1 MPANKNHGTVS
12 GLKSCTAWIA
22 DCRNAPNFTAF
33 SGVFRYHT
41 AMLSKR
47 FLGIPA
53 AGLLA
58 IAVAGLCLR
67 ITPSSQGAPA
77 ETSPRVDFLR
87 DIQPVFQASCI
98 SCHGS
103 EQQMAGLRLDSRSL
117 ALAGGQ
123 SGRAIEPGDAD
134 GSLLLQRVAGLGDQA
149 RMPMG
154 GKPLGP
160 ETIELIREWIEQGAD
175 WPETSGEN
183 GAAVERHWAY
193 VPPSRP
199 ELPKV
204 RGASWVVNPID
215 AFVLARLEAQGLSP
229 SPVADRVTLLRRL
242 SLDLIGLPPT
252 IDEVDAFLAD
262 DSSEAYRNQVER
274 LLGSPHYGERWG
286 RRWLDAARYAD
297 SDGFEKDLP
306 RIVWFYRDWV
316 IGALNRDLPYDRF
329 IVEQLAGD
337 MLPGATQDQMV
348 ATGYLRNSMMNLEG
362 GIDPE
367 QFRMEAMFDRME
379 AVGKGILG
387 ITIQCAQCHNHKY
400 DPLTQEE
407 YFRLFS
413 FLNNAHEAK
422 IAVYTPEEQRLRE
435 TLRREIRDV
444 ELELQQSHPDWRAR
458 MDAWER
464 GLDHDP
470 PQWTVVQPEV
480 DDFSTQ
486 GQRYLPLEDGS
497 FLAQG
502 ATGGSHRVKMTIR
515 TDHRPIAAFRLELMT
530 DGDLPMGGP
539 GRSINGTCAL
549 SEFEVEAAPAGHP
562 DQVRP
567 VKMASATADIV
578 PAPLELTPT
587 EEGGEPR
594 VIGPV
599 ALAIDGKEET
609 AWGVD
614 TGTVLRNQPRKA
626 VFRPEQPIDHA
637 DGTLLT
643 FYLTQKHAGGDDQG
657 TGNRN
662 LGRFR
667 LSITGQA
674 GAEADPLPKRV
685 REILSI
691 ESARRTPEQIREV
704 FSYWRTTVPEWS
716 RFNHRIEDLW
726 RQHPKGTTQ
735 LVLSERRRLRPTHVL
750 ARGDF
755 LRPGKRVGPGVPAF
769 LNPLT
774 ENGPVDRLAFARWL
788 VDRKAPTTARTL
800 VNRVWQGYFG
810 IGLVR
815 SSEDLGKQS
824 EPPSHP
830 KLLDWLAVEFMERGW
845 SLKSLHRL
853 IVTSATYRQSSRATP
868 QQYREDPYNRLLAR
882 GPRFR
887 VDAEV
892 VRDIALAASGL
903 LRPEVGGPSVYSPA
917 PKFLF
922 VRPASFST
930 KVWEEAQG
938 RNRYRRG
945 IYTFRY
951 RSVPYPML
959 QTFDAPSGEASCVRR
974 PLSNTPLQ
982 ALTTLNEPVF
992 LEAAR
997 ALALRTLREGG
1008 NDREQRLTY
1017 AFRRCLARQPTRAEV
1032 GRLSAFLNE
1041 QKRRLADGWISPW
1054 DLAGY
1059 DPQER
1064 PRLPDGTTPAQLAA
1078 WTAVSRVLLNLDE
1091 TISKE

>member
-1 MPANKNHGTVS
+1 MLWKLFCGT
-12 GLKSCTAWIA
+12 
-22 DCRNAPNFTAF
+22 
-33 SGVFRYHT
+33 
-41 AMLSKR
+41 
-47 FLGIPA
+47 PA
-53 AGLLA
+53 AGFVA
-58 IAVAGLCLR
+58 IVGACLCLQ
-67 ITPSSQGAPA
+67 IAPSSQGAPA
-77 ETSPRVDFLR
+77 EAPARVDFLR

-98 SCHGS
+98 SCHGP
-103 EQQMAGLRLDSRSL
+103 EQQMAGLRLDSKPL

-123 SGRAIEPGDAD
+123 SGRVVEPGDAD
-134 GSLLLQRVAGLGDQA
+134 RSLLFQRVAGLGDQA
-149 RMPMG
+149 QMPMG
-154 GKPLGP
+154 GKPLDP
-160 ETIELIREWIEQGAD
+160 ATIGLIREWIEQGAD
-175 WPETSGEN
+175 WPESAREA

-199 ELPKV
+199 ALPRV
-204 RGASWVVNPID
+204 RDSSWVANPID
-215 AFVLARLEAQGLSP
+215 AFVLAGLEAQGLSP
-229 SPVADRVTLLRRL
+229 SAEADRVTLLRRL

-252 IDEVDAFLAD
+252 IEEVDAFLAD
-262 DSSEAYRNQVER
+262 DSSKAYRKQVER

-316 IGALNRDLPYDRF
+316 IRALNRDLPYDRF

-337 MLPGATQDQMV
+337 MLPGATQDQIV
-348 ATGYLRNSMMNLEG
+348 ATGFLRNSMMNLEG

-407 YFRLFS
+407 YYRLFA

-422 IAVYTPEEQRLRE
+422 VAVYTLEEQR
-435 TLRREIRDV
+435 RREALLQRIRDV
-444 ELELQQSHPDWRAR
+444 ELELQQRYPDWRTR
-458 MDAWER
+458 MEKWER
-464 GLDHDP
+464 GLNYDP

-502 ATGGSHRVKMTIR
+502 ATGGSHRVEMTIR

-530 DGDLPMGGP
+530 DADLPLGGP

-549 SEFEVEAAPAGHP
+549 TEFEVEAAPADHP
-562 DQVRP
+562 DQVGP
-567 VKMASATADIV
+567 VKVASATADIV
-578 PAPLELTPT
+578 PAPLELTPVR
-587 EEGGEPR
+587 EDGKPR
-594 VIGPV
+594 VVGPV
-599 ALAIDGKEET
+599 AFAIDGKEET

-614 TGTVLRNQPRKA
+614 TGTVRRNQPRKA
-626 VFRPEQPIDHA
+626 VFRAEQPVDHA
-637 DGTLLT
+637 NGTVLT
-643 FYLTQKHAGGDDQG
+643 FYLSQKHGGGDNLG
-657 TGNRN
+657 TRNRN

-667 LSITGQA
+667 LSITGEA
-674 GAEADPLPKRV
+674 GAEADPLPKNLRG
-685 REILSI
+685 ILSI
-691 ESARRTPEQIREV
+691 APGRRTSEQVQEV

-716 RFNHRIEDLW
+716 RFNERIEELW
-726 RQHPKGTTQ
+726 RQHPEGTTQ
-735 LVLSERRRLRPTHVL
+735 LVLAERQRPRPTHVL

-755 LRPGKRVGPGVPAF
+755 LRPGKRVSPGVPAF
-769 LNPLT
+769 LNPLL
-774 ENGPVDRLAFARWL
+774 EKGPADRLAFARWL

-810 IGLVR
+810 TGLVR

-824 EPPSHP
+824 ETPSHP
-830 KLLDWLAVEFMERGW
+830 KLLDWLAVEFMEQGW
-845 SLKSLHRL
+845 GLKSLHHL

-868 QQYREDPYNRLLAR
+868 QHYREDPYNRLLAR

-892 VRDIALAASGL
+892 VRDIALATSGL
-903 LRPEVGGPSVYSPA
+903 LRPEIGGPSVYSPA

-930 KVWEEAQG
+930 KVWDEAQG
-938 RNRYRRG
+938 WNRYRRG
-945 IYTFRY
+945 VYTFRY

-959 QTFDAPSGEASCVRR
+959 QTFDAPSGESSCVRR

-997 ALALRTLREGG
+997 ALALRTLRDGG
-1008 NDREQRLTY
+1008 DNREQRIRY
-1017 AFRRCLARQPTRAEV
+1017 AFRRCLARQPTRAEIS
-1032 GRLSAFLNE
+1032 RLLAFLSE
-1041 QKRRLADGWISPW
+1041 QKHRLADGWVSPW

-1059 DPQER
+1059 DLTER
-1064 PRLPDGTTPAQLAA
+1064 LRLPDGTTPVQLAA

>member
-1 MPANKNHGTVS
+1 
-12 GLKSCTAWIA
+12 
-22 DCRNAPNFTAF
+22 
-33 SGVFRYHT
+33 
-41 AMLSKR
+41 MLSKR

-58 IAVAGLCLR
+58 IAVACLCLR

-98 SCHGS
+98 SCHGH

-154 GKPLGP
+154 GKPLDP

-204 RGASWVVNPID
+204 RDASWVVNPID
-215 AFVLARLEAQGLSP
+215 AFVLARLEAQGLAP

-407 YFRLFS
+407 YYRLFS

-486 GQRYLPLEDGS
+486 GQGYLPLEDGS

-667 LSITGQA
+667 LSITGEA

-685 REILSI
+685 REVLSI

-716 RFNHRIEDLW
+716 RFNDRIEDLW

-735 LVLSERRRLRPTHVL
+735 LVLSERQRLRPTHVL

-774 ENGPVDRLAFARWL
+774 EKRSRRPAGVRPLAGGPQGSHNGAHPGQSGLAGVFRHRPGAEQRGPGEAERATLSSQAAGLACGRVHGAGVESQVPASTHRDFGHLPPVIPGDSPTVPRGSLQPPAGPGPAISRGRRGGPRHCSGSQRSASPRGWRSQRLLSSTQVSLRSARQL
-788 VDRKAPTTARTL
+788 QHQGVGRGPGTEPLPARDLHVPLQIGALPHAPDLRRTQRRVLLRAPASLQHAPAGADDSQRTGLPGSGSRPGPAHAARRGKRPGATTHLRLSPLPGATTHPGRGRPVVGFPERTEASAGRRMDQPL
-800 VNRVWQGYFG
+800 GSGR
-810 IGLVR
+810 VR
-815 SSEDLGKQS
+815 SPG
-824 EPPSHP
+824 
-830 KLLDWLAVEFMERGW
+830 
-845 SLKSLHRL
+845 
-853 IVTSATYRQSSRATP
+853 TSAVAGRDHP
-868 QQYREDPYNRLLAR
+868 
-882 GPRFR
+882 GP
-887 VDAEV
+887 
-892 VRDIALAASGL
+892 
-903 LRPEVGGPSVYSPA
+903 
-917 PKFLF
+917 
-922 VRPASFST
+922 
-930 KVWEEAQG
+930 
-938 RNRYRRG
+938 
-945 IYTFRY
+945 
-951 RSVPYPML
+951 
-959 QTFDAPSGEASCVRR
+959 
-974 PLSNTPLQ
+974 
-982 ALTTLNEPVF
+982 
-992 LEAAR
+992 
-997 ALALRTLREGG
+997 
-1008 NDREQRLTY
+1008 
-1017 AFRRCLARQPTRAEV
+1017 V
-1032 GRLSAFLNE
+1032 GRL
-1041 QKRRLADGWISPW
+1041 DGRV
-1054 DLAGY
+1054 A
-1059 DPQER
+1059 R
-1064 PRLPDGTTPAQLAA
+1064 PAEPG
-1078 WTAVSRVLLNLDE
+1078 
-1091 TISKE
+1091 

>member
-1 MPANKNHGTVS
+1 
-12 GLKSCTAWIA
+12 
-22 DCRNAPNFTAF
+22 
-33 SGVFRYHT
+33 
-41 AMLSKR
+41 MLSKR
-47 FLGIPA
+47 FWGTSA
-53 AGLLA
+53 AGMAA
-58 IAVAGLCLR
+58 IAATCLCLQ
-67 ITPSSQGAPA
+67 TASLSQTAPA
-77 ETSPRVDFLR
+77 EASGEVDFLR
-87 DIQPVFQASCI
+87 EIQPVLQASCI
-98 SCHGS
+98 SCHGP
-103 EQQMAGLRLDSRSL
+103 EQQMAELRLDSRSL
-117 ALAGGQ
+117 AFAGGQ
-123 SGRAIEPGDAD
+123 SGRVIEPGDAD
-134 GSLLLQRVAGLGDQA
+134 GSLLFQRVAGVGEQA
-149 RMPMG
+149 QMPMG
-154 GKPLGP
+154 GKPLDSA
-160 ETIELIREWIEQGAD
+160 TIGLIRQWIEQGAD
-175 WPETSGEN
+175 WPETAGEVE
-183 GAAVERHWAY
+183 AKVERHWAY

-199 ELPKV
+199 GLPTVKAA
-204 RGASWVVNPID
+204 GWVANPID
-215 AFVLARLEAQGLSP
+215 AFVLARLEARGLSP
-229 SPVADRVTLLRRL
+229 SPEADRVTLLRRL

-252 IDEVDAFLAD
+252 IEEVEAFLAD

-316 IGALNRDLPYDRF
+316 IRALNRDLPYDRF

-337 MLPGATQDQMV
+337 MLPGATQDQIV
-348 ATGYLRNSMMNLEG
+348 ATGFLRNSMMNLEG

-407 YFRLFS
+407 YYRLFA
-413 FLNNAHEAK
+413 FLNNAHEAQ
-422 IAVYTPEEQRLRE
+422 IAVYTTQEQR
-435 TLRREIRDV
+435 RREALMQRIREV
-444 ELELQQSHPDWRAR
+444 ELELQQSHPDWRMR
-458 MDAWER
+458 MEEWER
-464 GLDHDP
+464 GLNHNP
-470 PQWTVVQPEV
+470 PRWTVVQPEV

-497 FLAQG
+497 FLALG
-502 ATGGSHRVKMTIR
+502 ATGGSHRAKMTIR

-530 DGDLPMGGP
+530 DGDLPLGGP

-549 SEFEVEAAPAGHP
+549 SEFEVEAAPADHP
-562 DQVRP
+562 DQVRQ
-567 VKMASATADIV
+567 VKMASASADIV
-578 PAPLELTPT
+578 PVSLKLTPAV
-587 EEGGEPR
+587 EDGETR

-626 VFRPEQPIDHA
+626 VFRAEQPIDHA
-637 DGTLLT
+637 NGTLLT

-667 LSITGQA
+667 LSITGEA
-674 GAEADPLPKRV
+674 DAEADPLPKRV

-691 ESARRTPEQIREV
+691 KSARRTPEQNREV

-716 RFNHRIEDLW
+716 RFNDRIEDLW

-735 LVLSERRRLRPTHVL
+735 LVLSERQRLRPTHVL
-750 ARGDF
+750 SRGDF
-755 LRPGKRVGPGVPAF
+755 LRPGKRVSPGVPDF
-769 LNPLT
+769 LNSLT
-774 ENGPVDRLAFARWL
+774 EEGPVDRLAFARWL

-810 IGLVR
+810 TGLVR

-824 EPPSHP
+824 ETPSHP

-882 GPRFR
+882 GPRIR

-903 LRPEVGGPSVYSPA
+903 LRPEIGGPSVYSPA
-917 PKFLF
+917 PEFLF

-938 RNRYRRG
+938 WNRYRRG

-959 QTFDAPSGEASCVRR
+959 QTFDAPSGESSCVRR

-1008 NDREQRLTY
+1008 DNREQRLTY
-1017 AFRRCLARQPTRAEV
+1017 AFRRCLARRPTRAEV
-1032 GRLSAFLNE
+1032 GRLSAFLKE